1 MNLEECHSLFFVV
14 TLGLSLIVAFPALAI
29 VKPFQNSSE
38 GFSEFW
44 LLDSDHTTDDYPF
57 TVGAGET
64 YSVFVGLS
72 NNIGDSG
79 YYLVYVKFRNIT
91 QSLPDINSLEPS
103 SLSPLYEFRC
113 FIGDGEDWESPV
125 TFGFQ
130 NISIDG
136 DVLSVGA
143 VVVNG
148 MAFSVNSST
157 SFDSETDGFYFQ
169 LFFELWRY
177 DVELKTFSFHDRFV
191 GIWLKL
197 ETS

>member
-1 MNLEECHSLFFVV
+1 M
-14 TLGLSLIVAFPALAI
+14 
-29 VKPFQNSSE
+29 
-38 GFSEFW
+38 
-44 LLDSDHTTDDYPF
+44 
-57 TVGAGET
+57 
-64 YSVFVGLS
+64 
-72 NNIGDSG
+72 
-79 YYLVYVKFRNIT
+79 
-91 QSLPDINSLEPS
+91 
-103 SLSPLYEFRC
+103 
-113 FIGDGEDWESPV
+113 
-125 TFGFQ
+125 
-130 NISIDG
+130 
-136 DVLSVGA
+136 GA